1 MNNSKIMSIVIATIA
16 AALVM
21 SSIHSASHV
30 FAKKDGTSSSG
41 GGSDSGS
48 SGTVVAVV
56 GLVVAVVAVV
66 VGLVVAAD
74 LVHPRVIMIISK
86 NVFPMPRQVVLRQNS
101 K

>member
-1 MNNSKIMSIVIATIA
+1 
-16 AALVM
+16 M

-48 SGTVVAVV
+48 SGGAVIVAVVGLVVAVV

>member
-16 AALVM
+16 TALVM

-48 SGTVVAVV
+48 SGA
-56 GLVVAVVAVV
+56 
-66 VGLVVAAD
+66 
-74 LVHPRVIMIISK
+74 
-86 NVFPMPRQVVLRQNS
+86 
-101 K
+101 